1 MRVVLNRLTAL
12 RQKAGVGH
20 YAAAL
25 GLALETQLEGD
36 DAVLPFPGPLTERM
50 LRVWSRL
57 RPKRKPS
64 NATGTGRG
72 LGRSVVEMGFR
83 SFCAMHRFDLYHELN
98 NIPLPCDRP
107 TVTTVHDLSPLL
119 QPTWHPAER
128 AQFFAERFHERLKQ
142 SRHIV
147 TVSEAVRR
155 ELIQSCGV
163 SPENVTAVSNGIGA
177 AFRPM
182 TSLAVQAVLRRLGLP
197 SSYFLAVGTLEPRK
211 NLLMLMRAYCR
222 LPAQVRERN
231 PLVLAGGWGW
241 NNTELAR
248 FHHEHGRHLGV
259 VHLGYVADDDLPAL
273 YNGALGLCFPS
284 HYEGFG
290 LPAGEMLACGGAVL
304 ASTTPAIAEVVGRKA
319 ALIHPDDED
328 GWHEA
333 MARLAGDPDWRR
345 HLRHGAR
352 QHIAERTWLRCARET
367 WTVYRQVLGLEKAVE
382 PQQRR
387 AA

>member
-25 GLALETQLEGD
+25 GLALETQLERD
-36 DAVLPFPGPLTERM
+36 DAVLPFPGPLAERM
-50 LRVWSRL
+50 LDVWSRV
-57 RPKRKPS
+57 RPARKPS
-64 NATGTGRG
+64 SGSTSRRSFGRDLVG
-72 LGRSVVEMGFR
+72 IGFR
-83 SFCAMHRFDLYHELN
+83 SFCAVRRFDLYHETN
-98 NIPLPCDRP
+98 TIPLPCTRP
-107 TVTTVHDLSPLL
+107 TVTTVQDLSPILR
-119 QPTWHPAER
+119 PEWHPVER
-128 AQFFAERFHERLKQ
+128 ARFFADHFHDGLER
-142 SRHIV
+142 SRHIL
-147 TVSEAVRR
+147 TTSDAVRR
-155 ELIQSCGV
+155 ELIGTCGV
-163 SPENVTAVSNGIGA
+163 DPANVTAVSNGIGA
-177 AFRPM
+177 AFRPIA
-182 TSLAVQAVLRRLGLP
+182 SLAVQAVLRRLGLP
-197 SSYFLAVGTLEPRK
+197 TSYFLAVGTLEPRK

-241 NNTELAR
+241 NNAELAE

-273 YNGALGLCFPS
+273 YNGALALCFPS

-304 ASTTPAIAEVVGRKA
+304 ASTTPAIAEVVGRQA
-319 ALIHPDDED
+319 ALLHPDDED

-333 MARLAGDPDWRR
+333 MARLAVDPDWRR
-345 HLRHGAR
+345 QLRQGGR
-352 QHIAERTWLRCARET
+352 QHIADRTWLRSARET
-367 WTVYRQVLGLEKAVE
+367 WTVYRQVLGLEQPAE
-382 PQQRR
+382 PQRR